1 MSTTDNQK
9 QRTLKEK
16 GSKLNVLSTF
26 VVLIG
31 GVLHV
36 FTDYSLIAL
45 TIFVV
50 GLWLYTWA
58 LHLAPLYRFFEKDP
72 LSWKRCRLILL
83 IAMSIATLLLIVGTI
98 GKHFFA

>member
-1 MSTTDNQK
+1 MPTTDNQK

-16 GSKLNVLSTF
+16 GSKLNLLSTF

-45 TIFVV
+45 TIFVL

-58 LHLAPLYRFFEKDP
+58 LHLAPLYTFFEKN
-72 LSWKRCRLILL
+72 LLYWKRCKLILL

>member
-45 TIFVV
+45 TIFVG

-58 LHLAPLYRFFEKDP
+58 LHLAPLYTFFEKD
-72 LSWKRCRLILL
+72 LRSWKICRLILL
-83 IAMSIATLLLIVGTI
+83 ITMSIATLLLIVVTI
-98 GKHFFA
+98 GKHIFA

>member
-1 MSTTDNQK
+1 MHVTDNQK
-9 QRTLKEK
+9 QSTVKEK

-31 GVLHV
+31 CVFHV
-36 FTDYSLIAL
+36 FTNYSLIAL

-58 LHLAPLYRFFEKDP
+58 LHLVPLYTFFEKDP
-72 LSWKRCRLILL
+72 RFWKRCRFILL
-83 IAMSIATLLLIVGTI
+83 IAMCIATLLLIVVTI
-98 GKHFFA
+98 GKQFFA

>member
-26 VVLIG
+26 VLLIG

-58 LHLAPLYRFFEKDP
+58 LHLAPLYTFFEKN
-72 LSWKRCRLILL
+72 LLYWKRCRLILL
-83 IAMSIATLLLIVGTI
+83 ITLIIATVLLIVGTI